1 MRTLGPIFVLL
12 FVLSSCVL
20 AETNPL
26 TQAVTARYNSA
37 KQNLIGAADVMPEEN
52 YAFKLSPE
60 QRPFGLWVEHTA
72 MGNYSFCA
80 GIKGSAA
87 PDMSKIHGLTAKVE
101 LQKALKDSF
110 DYCDTALSA
119 MDDKKALTEA
129 GGKYPVNNMVSLI
142 ASLNEHYGN
151 MVGYLR
157 TKGITPPSTA
167 RAKK

>member
-1 MRTLGPIFVLL
+1 MRTFGLL
-12 FVLSSCVL
+12 LIVSSCAL
-20 AETNPL
+20 AQTNPL
-26 TQAVTARYNSA
+26 TQAVTTRYNSA
-37 KQNLIGAADVMPEEN
+37 KQNLLGAAEAMPEEN
-52 YAFKLSPE
+52 YAYKLSPE
-60 QRPFGLWVEHTA
+60 QRPFGLWIEHTA
-72 MGNYSFCA
+72 LGNYMFCA

-87 PDMSKIHGLTAKVE
+87 PDMSKVHGLTSKAE

-110 DYCDTALSA
+110 DYCDGALAA

-129 GGKYPVNNMVSLI
+129 GRKYPVNGMVSLI

-151 MVGYLR
+151 LVGYLR